1 MHMNTIEK
9 EVSYTIKNT
18 YSTLNNLTPKT
29 KTVWFVFHG
38 LGFLSRYFIKYFNQL
53 NPDENYIIAPQAQAK
68 HYLNGKYTHS
78 GACWLT
84 KENTAFEIENV
95 MAYINQVYA
104 SENIPKNVSFRVL
117 GFSQGVSIATRW
129 IAKNNIKCDALY
141 LYAGKIPREF
151 TVADFKQI
159 PTVKLIVGNKDE
171 YITDALIADE
181 KAYTQTIFEDRISY
195 QIFNGTHVVDKK
207 IINSLV

>member
-1 MHMNTIEK
+1 MKSNEK
-9 EVSYTIKNT
+9 EISYTINNT
-18 YSTLNNLTPKT
+18 YSTLNKFTKNT

-38 LGFLSRYFIKYFNQL
+38 LGFLSRYFIQYFDSL
-53 NPDENYIIAPQAQAK
+53 NTEENYIIAPQAQAK

-84 KENTAFEIENV
+84 KENTTFEIENV

-104 SENIPKNVSFRVL
+104 NENITKSINFKVL

-129 IAKNNIKCDALY
+129 VAKNNIKCDALY

-151 TVADFKQI
+151 TADDFKDI
-159 PTVKLIVGNKDE
+159 PTIKLIVGNKDE
-171 YITDALIADE
+171 YITDAIMAAE
-181 KAYTQTIFEDRISY
+181 KAYTKALFSNRIEY
-195 QIFNGTHVVDKK
+195 FVFDGTHVMDKK
-207 IINSLV
+207 IITSLS